1 MRKNLAGLGAAVVV
15 AAGLSAGQAWADT
28 YATFDQLPYR
38 YAQDPSRFDALFNS
52 ANSQTVRI
60 AVLGD
65 SQETAPGG
73 GGAVFIPR
81 VNYEAWKVY
90 GNMPETTFLGGGSY
104 GGGGPYGAWLG
115 QGSAPSPGPSAT
127 RLPADQVLPGVLA
140 LAHST
145 TNAATNIN
153 GEQYGQMF
161 KLEQSAQSLPPGS
174 NVPNNVN
181 YFDTSGRVALQV
193 FAATNAS
200 SGEIQYRAL
209 PTDNE
214 PPSYFVPTTTSG
226 TLTMGL
232 QSNSAP
238 AVVKSATTPAL
249 DFAGHQYMQVQVNG
263 TDDTK
268 LTDLVG
274 ARFVNLDHP
283 QGMVYSSFSAGG
295 YQSST
300 FTANHAN
307 AGSMF
312 SALGMNAAVL
322 HYGANDAGNSVTP
335 DQFKTNELAVINLIR
350 QWTGDP
356 NFKFILI
363 SDPDT
368 SNLTAAQHALF
379 DQYVGAQISIAQSD
393 PNVMVVNDRRLA
405 DEVGWRVGDPRFTD
419 YVADGVHYTP
429 NGAIELASLEV
440 NAMLTGVPE
449 PSGIGLLA
457 LAGASLLLRRRNRRG
472 QRNRM

>member
-1 MRKNLAGLGAAVVV
+1 MGSKRLSGITAYLSAAVFGIGI
-15 AAGLSAGQAWADT
+15 AKADT

-38 YAQDPSRFDALFNS
+38 YATDPSRFASLFNS

-73 GGAVFIPR
+73 GGAVFVPR
-81 VNYEAWKVY
+81 INYEAWKAF
-90 GNMPETTFLGGGSY
+90 GNMPETTFLSGGSY

-115 QGSAPSPGPSAT
+115 QGAAPSPGPSIT
-127 RLPADQVLPGVLA
+127 RMSSNEILPGVA
-140 LAHST
+140 VYAHST
-145 TNAATNIN
+145 TNSSTNVN
-153 GEQYGQMF
+153 GEVYGQLF
-161 KLEQSAQSLPPGS
+161 KLEQSAQSLQPGS
-174 NVPNNVN
+174 NVPTNVN
-181 YFDTSGRVALQV
+181 YFNTSGRVALQV
-193 FAATNAS
+193 LAATNAS
-200 SGEIQYRAL
+200 SGELQYRAL
-209 PTDNE
+209 PTDTQFSN
-214 PPSYFVPTTTSG
+214 YFVPTTTSG

-238 AVVKSATTPAL
+238 ALIKSAMTPAL
-249 DFAGHQYMQVQVNG
+249 DFAGHQYMQVEVNG
-263 TDDTK
+263 TDDIK

-283 QGMVYSSFSAGG
+283 QGMVFSSFSAGG
-295 YQSST
+295 YQAST
-300 FTANHAN
+300 FTSSHAN

-312 SALGMNAAVL
+312 SAMGMDAAIL
-322 HYGANDAGNSVTP
+322 HYGANDGGNSVTA
-335 DQFKTNELAVINLIR
+335 DQFKANELAVINMVR
-350 QWTGDP
+350 QWTGDA

-363 SDPDT
+363 SDPD
-368 SNLTAAQHALF
+368 NANMTALQRGQF

-429 NGAIELASLEV
+429 DGAIELASLEF

-449 PSGIGLLA
+449 PTALSLLA
-457 LAGASLLLRRRNRRG
+457 LAGSRLLLARRRRL
-472 QRNRM
+472 

>member
-1 MRKNLAGLGAAVVV
+1 MHREFIGASAALLIAAGLGA
-15 AAGLSAGQAWADT
+15 GLAHADT
-28 YATFDQLPYR
+28 YATFDQVPYR
-38 YAQDPSRFDALFNS
+38 YALDPSRFNALFNS
-52 ANSQTVRI
+52 ANSQTVRV

-81 VNYEAWKVY
+81 INYEAWKVY
-90 GNMPETTFLGGGSY
+90 GNMPETTFLNGGSY
-104 GGGGPYGAWLG
+104 GGGGPYAAWLG
-115 QGSAPSPGPSAT
+115 QGATASPGPSAT
-127 RLPADQVLPGVLA
+127 RVPADQLLPGAFA

-145 TNAATNIN
+145 TNGSTNVN
-153 GEQYGQMF
+153 GEQFGQLF
-161 KLEQSAQSLPPGS
+161 KLEQSAGSLPPGS
-174 NVPNNVN
+174 NTPTNLN

-200 SGEIQYRAL
+200 SGEIQYRAI
-209 PTDNE
+209 PTDTAQTF
-214 PPSYFVPTTTSG
+214 YFAPVTTNG

-232 QSNSAP
+232 QSNSAT
-238 AVVKSATTPAL
+238 AVVKSAITPTL
-249 DFAGHQYMQVQVNG
+249 DFAGHQYMQVEVNG
-263 TDDTK
+263 SDDTK
-268 LTDLVG
+268 LTDLIG

-283 QGMVYSSFSAGG
+283 QGMVFSSFSAGG

-300 FTANHAN
+300 FIANHSN

-312 SALGMNAAVL
+312 SSLGMNAAIL

-335 DQFKTNELAVINLIR
+335 DQFKANELAVINMVR

-363 SDPDT
+363 SDPDDA
-368 SNLTAAQHALF
+368 NLTAAQHAMF
-379 DQYVGAQISIAQSD
+379 DQYVGAQVSIAESD

-405 DEVGWRVGDPRFTD
+405 DEVGWRIGDPRFTD

-429 NGAIELASLEV
+429 DGAIELASLEV

-449 PSGIGLLA
+449 PSSICLLT
-457 LAGASLLLRRRNRRG
+457 LAGGGLLLRRRRRVRG
-472 QRNRM
+472 